1 MPVGASG
8 TGEGQV
14 LAFPAS
20 GEIIPDQRGDGRWM
34 RVTWHH
40 EQSQSDVVDVV
51 VLSLWRETGCVGT
64 MRLDRSQVPG
74 LVAALVEGLADMPP
88 PAPSVAALP

>member
-1 MPVGASG
+1 VGAPG

-40 EQSQSDVVDVV
+40 EADVV
-51 VLSLWRETGCVGT
+51 VLSLWRETGCIGT
-64 MRLDRSQVPG
+64 MRLDRSQVPE
-74 LVAALVEGLADMPP
+74 LVNALVDGLAEP
-88 PAPSVAALP
+88 PAASLP

>member
-1 MPVGASG
+1 MGATG

-14 LAFPAS
+14 LAFPAR

-40 EQSQSDVVDVV
+40 EQSQPDVVDVV
-51 VLSLWRETGCVGT
+51 VLSLWRETGCVAT
-64 MRLDRSQVPG
+64 MRLDRSQVPE
-74 LVAALVEGLADMPP
+74 LVAALVDGLAEP
-88 PAPSVAALP
+88 PAASRP

>member
-1 MPVGASG
+1 VGASG

-34 RVTWHH
+34 RVTWHS
-40 EQSQSDVVDVV
+40 EADVV

-64 MRLDRSQVPG
+64 MRLERSQVPG
-74 LVAALVEGLADMPP
+74 LVAALVEGLADMPA
-88 PAPSVAALP
+88 APVATALP

>member
-1 MPVGASG
+1 MGGSG
-8 TGEGQV
+8 TGEGQL

-34 RVTWHH
+34 RVTWHS
-40 EQSQSDVVDVV
+40 EADVV
-51 VLSLWRETGCVGT
+51 VLSLWRETDCVGT

-74 LVAALVEGLADMPP
+74 LVAALVDGLVDA
-88 PAPSVAALP
+88 PAAPAAPTAALP

>member
-1 MPVGASG
+1 VGATG

-40 EQSQSDVVDVV
+40 DADVV
-51 VLSLWRETGCVGT
+51 VLSLWRETGCIGT
-64 MRLDRSQVPG
+64 MRLDRSQVPE
-74 LVAALVEGLADMPP
+74 LVTALVDGLAEP
-88 PAPSVAALP
+88 PAASLP

>member
-8 TGEGQV
+8 TDAGQV

-34 RVTWHH
+34 RVTWHS
-40 EQSQSDVVDVV
+40 EADVV

-64 MRLDRSQVPG
+64 MRLERSQVPG
-74 LVAALVEGLADMPP
+74 LVAALVEGLADMPA
-88 PAPSVAALP
+88 APTAPVSAVP

>member
-1 MPVGASG
+1 MGASG

-34 RVTWHH
+34 RVTWHS
-40 EQSQSDVVDVV
+40 EADVV

-64 MRLDRSQVPG
+64 MRLERSQVPG
-74 LVAALVEGLADMPP
+74 LVAALVEGLADTSAA
-88 PAPSVAALP
+88 PAPSVAVLP